1 MNMYQLRVSIVGMG
15 KLYRI
20 IEASG
25 NCTFDDLHHVI
36 FQAFDRGDPHMYSFF
51 ITKKDVKS
59 TSSIYKSPEITHPMG
74 LENGISFG
82 RETRS
87 STQTRIDDVKLDEKD
102 VFFYLFDFG
111 DEWWHRIRIGFAC
124 NPSRKARQQRRK
136 ASVLPNPW
144 ETPHR
149 SIRNMRRTN
158 CNHSADPEKDLNSG
172 TRRPPPA

>member
-1 MNMYQLRVSIVGMG
+1 MNMYQLRVSIVGRA

-25 NCTFDDLHHVI
+25 NCTFDDLHRVI
-36 FQAFDRGDPHMYSFF
+36 FQAFDRGDPHLYSFF

-59 TSSIYKSPEITHPMG
+59 TRSIYKYPEITHPMS

-87 STQTRIDDVKLDEKD
+87 SNKTRIDDVKLDEKD

-111 DEWWHRIRIGFAC
+111 DEWWHRIRVQSITESEATKKKVIRIAKSVGES
-124 NPSRKARQQRRK
+124 PSQYP
-136 ASVLPNPW
+136 VYD
-144 ETPHR
+144 E
-149 SIRNMRRTN
+149 
-158 CNHSADPEKDLNSG
+158 DEF
-172 TRRPPPA
+172 

>member
-111 DEWWHRIRIGFAC
+111 DEWWHRIRVQSITESEAT
-124 NPSRKARQQRRK
+124 KEK
-136 ASVLPNPW
+136 
-144 ETPHR
+144 
-149 SIRNMRRTN
+149 SIRIAK
-158 CNHSADPEKDLNSG
+158 SVGDSPPQYPEYEEDEF
-172 TRRPPPA
+172 